1 MHDGGIERRST
12 DRMLQPKRE
21 DVHNIEVEQSLLGG
35 VMSDSEVADAAAE
48 IVTGADFF
56 DPLHAKVFE
65 TVQSLRAGKRFSVE
79 LLKGTVGGI
88 ENISDT
94 MTVGQYIDALLR
106 HTSVT
111 IVTVRDYARSL
122 RDLSARRKAMAV
134 GAAVATAAADLGE
147 DVTEAGR
154 AAVAELDDVIASV
167 RDAKRTTYDGQA
179 MGAIVRAHLT
189 SDAPA
194 DPTTGLA
201 DLDSMIGGW
210 PVGQL
215 SVVAARPG
223 MGKSAMATSSMLAA
237 CKSGVPCLFFSLEMT
252 GPQIGSR
259 LLCDLAYAAQSPIYY
274 ESILKRSATDIERR
288 RLEAAESVLQS
299 LPMTIEEQR
308 GLTVTEV
315 SARATKWA
323 GQQKAPGVIFVDHM
337 LLLRASSRYAGN
349 RVREV
354 AEISDGLTTLA
365 KDLGCAVVA
374 LCQLNR
380 GVEGRDNKRPT
391 LADLRDSGA
400 IEEDASVVLFL
411 YRLAYYLERERHDDD
426 EREQERLS
434 MLDAMRNVIE
444 IGVGKNRNGR
454 IGTVLAYCDI
464 GANALRNRAFGR

>member
-1 MHDGGIERRST
+1 MHDGVSGLMASA
-12 DRMLQPKRE
+12 QQRE
-21 DVHNIEVEQSLLGG
+21 PIHNIEVEQGLLGG
-35 VMSDSEVADAAAE
+35 VLSDSEVAEMSASIVAAS
-48 IVTGADFF
+48 DFF
-56 DPLHAKVFE
+56 DPLHAKIYE
-65 TVQSLRAGKRFSVE
+65 AAQSLRASKRYSVE
-79 LLKGTVGGI
+79 MIKAAVGRLENVTDTLTVP
-88 ENISDT
+88 
-94 MTVGQYIDALLR
+94 QYIDALLKN
-106 HTSVT
+106 TT
-111 IVTVRDYARSL
+111 VTVVTVGDYARAI
-122 RDLSARRKAMAV
+122 RDLSARRKMSAA
-134 GAAVATAAADLGE
+134 GAAVVTAAADLGE
-147 DVTEAGR
+147 DVAATGKV
-154 AAVAELDDVIASV
+154 AVADLDEAIASV
-167 RDAKRTTYDGQA
+167 RDARRTTYDGKA
-179 MGAIVRAHLT
+179 VGEVVRAHLE
-189 SDAPA
+189 SEAES
-194 DPTTGLA
+194 DPTTGLV
-201 DLDSMIGGW
+201 DLDEMIGGW

-223 MGKSAMATSSMLAA
+223 MGKSAVATSAMLAA
-237 CKSGVPCLFFSLEMT
+237 SKSDVPCLFFSLEMT

-259 LLCDLAYAAQSPIYY
+259 MLCDIAYTAQAPILY

-288 RLEAAESVLQS
+288 RLEMAEATLRS
-299 LPMTIEEQR
+299 LPVTIEEQR
-308 GLTVTEV
+308 GLTVSEV
-315 SARATKWA
+315 ATRSEKWA
-323 GQQKAPGVIFVDHM
+323 RQNKRPGVIFVDHM
-337 LLLRASSRYAGN
+337 LLLRASARYAGN

-365 KDLGCAVVA
+365 KDTGCAVVA